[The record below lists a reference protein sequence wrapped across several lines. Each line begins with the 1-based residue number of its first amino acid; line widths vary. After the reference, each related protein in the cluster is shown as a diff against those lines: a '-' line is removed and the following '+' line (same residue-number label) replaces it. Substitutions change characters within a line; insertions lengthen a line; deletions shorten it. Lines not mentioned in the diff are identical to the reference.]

1 MSEHEN
7 MEQEVTEI
15 ETVKKPAKADASKT
29 DLKKAKPA
37 EKKKQG
43 NRVARYFREMK
54 SELKK
59 VVWPTRKQ
67 TFNNTGIVI
76 VCVIIVGVFVWIFDG
91 VAGQLIRA
99 LLSLFGS

>member
-7 MEQEVTEI
+7 MEQEVTEN
-15 ETVKKPAKADASKT
+15 EAAKKPAKAETSKT

-67 TFNNTGIVI
+67 TINNTGIVI
-76 VCVIIVGVFVWIFDG
+76 LCVLIIGVFVWVFDG
-91 VAGQLIRA
+91 VAGQLIGA
-99 LLSLFGS
+99 LLRLFGA